1 MAQTRYLIL
10 EDGKVFSG
18 KGFGATGECVG
29 EAVFQTSM
37 CGYLETLTDPNYYAQ
52 IVIQTFPMIEITG

>member
-37 CGYLETLTDPNYYAQ
+37 CGLSGNSDRIPTIMVRL
-52 IVIQTFPMIEITG
+52 